1 MMQTQLSNYV
11 KNIRDCRPLRNC
23 VIGPKQCVRG
33 FPAGSAARSAGEASS
48 AACSS

>member
-1 MMQTQLSNYV
+1 MIQKQLSNYI
-11 KNIRDCRPLRNC
+11 KNIR

-33 FPAGSAARSAGEASS
+33 FPAGSAVRSAGEAGS